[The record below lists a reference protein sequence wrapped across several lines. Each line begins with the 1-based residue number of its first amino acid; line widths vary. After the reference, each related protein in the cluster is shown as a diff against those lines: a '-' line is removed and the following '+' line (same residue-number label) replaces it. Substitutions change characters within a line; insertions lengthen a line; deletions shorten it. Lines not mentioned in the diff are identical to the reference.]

1 MGRRGG
7 PCDCGVHLGRGAR
20 DSLAA
25 FLTYGKSGNRG
36 MPPSNGTNRA
46 HGAVAH
52 RRPWGWTKGQQEG
65 PAWIQDDIKDQMPTP
80 KPGIIEAT
88 V

>member
-1 MGRRGG
+1 MRRTKW
-7 PCDCGVHLGRGAR
+7 LWGAP
-20 DSLAA
+20 
-25 FLTYGKSGNRG
+25 GKVGLRQPGSVSHVQQEWEQRNA
-36 MPPSNGTNRA
+36 PSNGANRV

-52 RRPWGWTKGQQEG
+52 RRPWGWAEGLQEG

-80 KPGIIEAT
+80 KPGIIEVT